1 MTSYL
6 KIEEH
11 KLENELMQSNPCV
24 VLDEISTILSNLCA
38 AKIMK
43 PQFKTCMQLMETR
56 DPLKKGPDERL
67 SISNFYVF
75 T

>member
-24 VLDEISTILSNLCA
+24 VLDEISTVDLFANLS
-38 AKIMK
+38 
-43 PQFKTCMQLMETR
+43 
-56 DPLKKGPDERL
+56 
-67 SISNFYVF
+67 
-75 T
+75 